1 MCDLCVQVDREFDGK
16 TALHHAA
23 FSGHTDVIKTLLE
36 FGADKDITVG
46 ILITSIHS
54 THEKTMHNSV
64 QDSNGLTALHF
75 CVFRYIHAYIVC
87 YMYIY
92 HIAGNFG
99 SLVVYLCNKYLG
111 SLRQYEK
118 LPKAA
123 ANEVY

>member
-46 ILITSIHS
+46 VLITFIHS

-64 QDSNGLTALHF
+64 QDSSGLTALHF
-75 CVFRYIHAYIVC
+75 CAFRYMFTLYITC
-87 YMYIY
+87 IY
-92 HIAGNFG
+92 TM
-99 SLVVYLCNKYLG
+99 
-111 SLRQYEK
+111 
-118 LPKAA
+118 
-123 ANEVY
+123 